1 MLATDNNY
9 RKPDSLNELKRVP
22 PRNAGIS
29 SCHKP
34 GRQERNRISR
44 ACDFCR
50 IKKAKVGED
59 FSLLSSIGQRL
70 TYGDLPNSA
79 MVENPVASA
88 REVKLVAL
96 TSMCGNPRALRQRQP
111 RQQSILVECIHI
123 LHRRLQ
129 AEQDPED
136 SNVSS
141 PGNDISVKD
150 IVESLGLAPVD
161 IVEPR
166 AEFRTHKPPPEIA
179 NSPMD
184 DGSSASARHRHIA
197 TTQSSSTKEE
207 SQFLEGIDFEEYDHL
222 DSSSPSCNT
231 SPDPLNDWDLEETY
245 DPMRFA
251 SDYSVICD
259 GRPSW
264 SYSWFHGEVY

>member
-1 MLATDNNY
+1 MLAADNNY
-9 RKPDSLNELKRVP
+9 QKLDALNELKRVL

-29 SCHKP
+29 SCRKP

-50 IKKAKVGED
+50 IKKAKCDGGEPCGKC
-59 FSLLSSIGQRL
+59 SRSQTCCTYKYVRKSSGSQTAAAYAEQL
-70 TYGDLPNSA
+70 A
-79 MVENPVASA
+79 
-88 REVKLVAL
+88 
-96 TSMCGNPRALRQRQP
+96 
-111 RQQSILVECIHI
+111 RQQSILVECVHI

-141 PGNDISVKD
+141 PESDMSVKD

-166 AEFRTHKPPPEIA
+166 VELRTHKPPPKIA
-179 NSPMD
+179 NSPTD
-184 DGSSASARHRHIA
+184 DGSSASARHSHVE
-197 TTQSSSTKEE
+197 TTQSSSTREE
-207 SQFLEGIDFEEYDHL
+207 SQFMDGIDFEEFDHL

-231 SPDPLNDWDLEETY
+231 SPDPLNDWNFEEPY
-245 DPMRFA
+245 DPMRFP
-251 SDYSVICD
+251 SDYSVMCD
-259 GRPSW
+259 GQPSW
-264 SYSWFHGEVY
+264 SYPWFQGEVF

>member
-96 TSMCGNPRALRQRQP
+96 TT